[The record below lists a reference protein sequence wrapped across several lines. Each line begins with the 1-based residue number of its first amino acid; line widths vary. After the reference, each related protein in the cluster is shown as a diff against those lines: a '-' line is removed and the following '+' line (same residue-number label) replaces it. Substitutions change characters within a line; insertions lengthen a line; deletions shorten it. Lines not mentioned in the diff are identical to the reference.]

1 MFNFTNGKP
10 QIVVAVSL
18 VAAFHLASC
27 SAPDEASEPEIKQP
41 EQAQTEIT
49 TPSPTPEPIEVTI
62 AATGDIL
69 PHRPVVES
77 AIANASGSDQD
88 YDFTP
93 MFEQITG
100 LLNDVDLALCHVET
114 PISRDNTNLGA
125 PGTLVFNSPR
135 EIADAIAASGYDG
148 CDFASNHTWDRG
160 LDGLAATEEVLR
172 DAGVGYAGP
181 SANEER
187 VNEPELYTVGNATV
201 AHLAYTYTFPN
212 TWGPDTTVPAE
223 APWVESWLW
232 PVIGAEGIL
241 EQAHKAREEGA
252 DFVVV
257 SMHWGEEYNAQPTDD
272 QTSIAHALLGSDD
285 VDLILGAHVHVV
297 QPCELI
303 NGKHVI
309 YGMGNS
315 LSNQSPQ
322 SHASLLPETQDGMV
336 ALFTLTKDPD
346 GTVTT
351 DMEYQ
356 PTHVDLNG
364 HIITQVT
371 RESNPDSY
379 QRTVDAVN
387 YLGGCEAE
395 VHAGTE

>member
-1 MFNFTNGKP
+1 MNTRKRYILGA
-10 QIVVAVSL
+10 IVLAL
-18 VAAFHLASC
+18 TLPVAACGSDE
-27 SAPDEASEPEIKQP
+27 SAPESTENTEP
-41 EQAQTEIT
+41 ATTET
-49 TPSPTPEPIEVTI
+49 TPSPSPTPDPIEVTI

-69 PHRPVVES
+69 PHQPVVES
-77 AIANASGSDQD
+77 AMRNASGTEHD

-93 MFEQITG
+93 MFDQITG

-114 PISRDNTNLGA
+114 PISRDNTNLGV

-135 EIADAIAASGYDG
+135 EVADAIAASGYDG

-181 SANEER
+181 SANEDR
-187 VNEPELYTVGNATV
+187 VNEPELYTVGDARV
-201 AHLAYTYTFPN
+201 AHFAYTYTFPN
-212 TWGPDTTVPAE
+212 TWGPDTTIPAE

-232 PVIGAEGIL
+232 PAIGAEGIL
-241 EQAHKAREEGA
+241 EQARKAKEEGA

-257 SMHWGEEYNAQPTDD
+257 SMHWGEEYNVQPTED
-272 QTSIAHALLGSDD
+272 QTSIAHTLLESDD

-322 SHASLLPETQDGMV
+322 THASLLPETQDGMV
-336 ALFTLTKDPD
+336 ALFTLTKDAD

-351 DMEYQ
+351 EMEYQ

-364 HIITQVT
+364 HIITRVT
-371 RESNPDSY
+371 QESNPASY
-379 QRTVDAVN
+379 DRTVNAVN
-387 YLGGCEAE
+387 YLGGCEADVYVE
-395 VHAGTE
+395 